1 MSALDGF
8 YSTWN
13 KARATFGVGTPVDG
27 SQHDGSSQLLRMKS
41 MVDSALPDDRWQGKG
56 SEAYA
61 AANKEHASVYQKL
74 ADLDKKMSA
83 EITNAANIVT
93 NGRTQLDT
101 TKSWVD
107 SAVNALPKSLS
118 SQARENSLIPIARE
132 GITQVDNTVK
142 NANGDMLKIGF
153 RITDIKNQYDDLS
166 TNQKFGP
173 VDVLKS
179 AGDKPGDEKKDSTLN
194 SENGR
199 ADGEALQNGA
209 GRLMTPEYH
218 DRLLEAGTLSEQQ
231 LADLAS
237 GKDAVVG
244 ADRMAYLYQLSQS
257 LNGMSPEN
265 LKALSA
271 TLPPEEQ
278 KALAQGLAIISNH
291 HALSGV
297 PNTDGVTDATR
308 DSFIPAAGSLV
319 NLPDKMHEELS
330 RDDRVVVTPGQTV
343 PTGTT
348 LPPAYVPESTK
359 LNGVGALQDISDI
372 LKPGDGAYFN
382 GSETTKSML
391 DASSQ
396 YAAADAK
403 HNGTPG
409 DTLGHALTHPTLTS
423 DHHGSDLPKALAD
436 VIGTS
441 GRDHVGV
448 HDLATNPSTRDN
460 FLQGITSEKWG
471 EHSSQVGEAF
481 RWTGSDPNSPIS
493 AETANSVAH
502 YLSDSA
508 DDHLRHMPGGG
519 FFGEVNGGLLQAM
532 TDGTSP
538 YLAQLAGAGPESGFR
553 SPGIDGFD
561 RASDMSALFSVFDQD
576 HTAGTVANNAA
587 LQQKFFLEVNAAEL
601 GDVPGNSVEVASR
614 LSEAM
619 ANGAVD
625 AKNAGIAD
633 HVWQLHEDNQKAG
646 VMFDTAYGGLTAVE
660 GLVPGGQIPAAV
672 QTVLGPMFKDQL
684 LPEIDPTTVHGDD
697 FFTNQLS
704 DNRFSS
710 TTSNYAVALQGLI
723 NSHPE
728 IANDTVLKNFIK
740 DGHVDLYSVANSKL
754 SAHDI
759 LSNWF
764 ESNGAHYGYNQ
775 STWTAQRQ
783 DGVMNDNW
791 SY

>member
-1 MSALDGF
+1 MGALDGF

-13 KARATFGVGTPVDG
+13 KARETFGVGTPVDG
-27 SQHDGSSQLLRMKS
+27 KQHDGSSQLLQMKS
-41 MVDSALPDDRWQGKG
+41 MVDSAAQHHGWQGKG
-56 SEAYA
+56 AEAYA
-61 AANKEHASVYQKL
+61 EANKQHAAVYQKL
-74 ADLDKKMSA
+74 ADLDKRMAA
-83 EITNAANIVT
+83 EVTSAANIVA
-93 NGRTQLDT
+93 NGRNQLEA

-107 SAVNALPKSLS
+107 SAVNSLPSSLS
-118 SQARENSLIPIARE
+118 VQARENSLIPIANQ
-132 GITQVDNTVK
+132 GITQVKDTVST
-142 NANGDMLKIGF
+142 ANGDMLKIGF
-153 RITDIKNQYDDLS
+153 RITDIKNEYEELS

-173 VDVLKS
+173 VDVLKAASGQPDDKEDS
-179 AGDKPGDEKKDSTLN
+179 ALN

-199 ADGEALQNGA
+199 TDGEALQNGA
-209 GRLMTPEYH
+209 GRVMTPEYR

-237 GKDAVVG
+237 GKDVVVG

-257 LNGMSPEN
+257 LNGMSPED
-265 LKALSA
+265 LKTLST
-271 TLPPEEQ
+271 TLPAEER
-278 KALAQGLAIISNH
+278 KALAQGLAIVSNH
-291 HALSGV
+291 HALSGI
-297 PNTDGVTDATR
+297 PNTEGVTDATR
-308 DSFIPAAGSLV
+308 NSFIPAAGSLV
-319 NLPDKMHEELS
+319 NLPDKIYEELS
-330 RDDRVVVTPGQTV
+330 RNDRVVVTPGQTV
-343 PTGTT
+343 PTGTM
-348 LPPAYVPESTK
+348 LPPAYVPENTK

-372 LKPGDGAYFN
+372 LKPSDSAYFN
-382 GSETTKSML
+382 GSEATKSML

-403 HNGTPG
+403 HNGIAG
-409 DTLGHALTHPTLTS
+409 DTLGSALTHPTLTS
-423 DHHGSDLPKALAD
+423 DHHGSDLPKALAE

-448 HDLATNPSTRDN
+448 HDLVTDPSTRDN
-460 FLQGITSEKWG
+460 FLRGITSERWG
-471 EHSSQVGEAF
+471 EHSSQVGDAF
-481 RWTGSDPNSPIS
+481 RWTGYEPHNPI
-493 AETANSVAH
+493 AGETVNSVAH

-532 TDGTSP
+532 ADGTSP
-538 YLAQLAGAGPESGFR
+538 YLAQLAGAGPQSGFN
-553 SPGIDGFD
+553 SPGIDGFN

-587 LQQKFFLEVNAAEL
+587 LQQKFFLEVSAAER
-601 GDVPGNSVEVASR
+601 GDVPGNSIEVASR
-614 LSEAM
+614 LSDAM
-619 ANGAVD
+619 ANGAAD
-625 AKNAGIAD
+625 AKNAGIAN
-633 HVWQLHEDNQKAG
+633 HVWELHEDNQKAG
-646 VMFDTAYGGLTAVE
+646 VMFDTFYGGLTAVE

-704 DNRFSS
+704 DNRFSN

-728 IANDTVLKNFIK
+728 IASDAALKGLIK
-740 DGHVDLYSVANSKL
+740 DGQVDLYNVSNKNLNAR
-754 SAHDI
+754 DI

-764 ESNGAHYGYNQ
+764 EANGAHYGYNQ
-775 STWTAQRQ
+775 GTWTTQRQ
-783 DGVMNDNW
+783 DGITNDNW